1 MQPLALPARSRHLS
15 AAMTLPGLQSPSDDV
30 ALVLAGGGAR
40 AAYQVGVLSAI
51 AERVPDLRIPIL
63 TGVSAGAINIAY
75 LAAHRGNF
83 ATAVAGLRTEWS
95 RLTPDQVYSV
105 HPVGLLRTSLR
116 GLLRTRF
123 GRRTEPGTVKGLM
136 NLSPLT
142 RFLEGCMDLSGIETN
157 ILEERLRAVA
167 LSATSYTTG
176 QTVTFMQGV
185 SDIPVWE
192 RVQRIGVRA
201 ELTIDHVMASAAI
214 PIIFSAVRLRDGFY
228 GDGSVRQI
236 APLAPAIHLG
246 ATRIIAITMRSG
258 RAFASV
264 PVHPVGEYPAS
275 AEVMGLLFNAVF
287 LDSLDADAERLERIN
302 HVLERCAPGT
312 LGPGKLRP
320 IELLMLRP
328 SRDLGVLSRGH
339 GENLPKM
346 LRWVVNSIGARRPGS
361 SDFVSYLLFEPTYTN
376 LLVEL
381 GYEDTVA
388 DWDRVERF
396 LEVTR

>member
-1 MQPLALPARSRHLS
+1 
-15 AAMTLPGLQSPSDDV
+15 MTLPGLQSPSDDV

-185 SDIPVWE
+185 SDIPV
-192 RVQRIGVRA
+192 
-201 ELTIDHVMASAAI
+201 
-214 PIIFSAVRLRDGFY
+214 DGFY